1 MSENEKKNKYF
12 REYMQDHYDADV
24 KSFRYYKSKYK
35 LTDESLRKRFGNTD
49 LIDVKRRAVTVLKDE
64 FKEKNNRVK
73 KITYWKE
80 QYGVEVNDEQYEMFS
95 LHSNKIKK
103 ILPILDFVKT
113 LSLMD

>member
-1 MSENEKKNKYF
+1 MIAA
-12 REYMQDHYDADV
+12 R
-24 KSFRYYKSKYK
+24 
-35 LTDESLRKRFGNTD
+35 
-49 LIDVKRRAVTVLKDE
+49 
-64 FKEKNNRVK
+64 KEKNNRVK